1 MTLKELRTQSGLTAA
16 KVAEALG
23 VEEQTLFRYEQGTRR
38 IGLEQVLTLL
48 ALYECTAEEI
58 IKAQLNSC
66 QSYQANSR
74 Q

>member
-1 MTLKELRTQSGLTAA
+1 MTLKELRAQSGLTAA

-38 IGLEQVLTLL
+38 IGIEQVLRLSE
-48 ALYECTAEEI
+48 LYECTEEEVI
-58 IKAQLNSC
+58 VAQLNSC